1 MLSKEEICH
10 DLGTEADLKACCQHN
25 VGCWEVLLQITRN
38 SIQQF
43 VTVLYQDDNAK
54 VDGFGGHRQCKDKLQ
69 GLPAGV
75 CSVGVSYNWQEDPPS
90 SVDCLQF
97 GLTRL
102 CSLSYTAAA
111 EVSLLHLTVL
121 LFHRYLDGACTMFGF
136 WVRSNYRLQ
145 LILKFAVAVNRSRE
159 SLQWLEYSRVTGESR
174 QWASSKS
181 CSAAVTVLQNTST
194 RYMEKYFQFL
204 QSGKYQTFL
213 FLIWPLGIHTGREVQ
228 SGIRFRSISK

>member
-1 MLSKEEICH
+1 M
-10 DLGTEADLKACCQHN
+10 
-25 VGCWEVLLQITRN
+25 RN
-38 SIQQF
+38 SIHCTRTTMRRWTGL
-43 VTVLYQDDNAK
+43 VDTDRAK
-54 VDGFGGHRQCKDKLQ
+54 T
-69 GLPAGV
+69 
-75 CSVGVSYNWQEDPPS
+75 SYKVFWQEFVRSVWVTIDKKTRRAL
-90 SVDCLQF
+90 VDCLQF

-111 EVSLLHLTVL
+111 AEVSLLHLTIL
-121 LFHRYLDGACTMFGF
+121 LFHQYLDGACTMFGF

-213 FLIWPLGIHTGREVQ
+213 FLIWLLGIHTDREVQ